1 MSDRDPV
8 GPGSAAPGVPDATL
22 QLVRLTRADLPL
34 VEPMVRAY
42 CLEDG
47 HSFHEERQLRALG
60 ALADGEPLGRGWLIA
75 LAGRPIGYLVLTL
88 GFSLEAGGAEGCIDE
103 LYLMPAARG
112 QGLGG
117 RALELVEAEARRL
130 AVRRLYLE
138 VEHGNRALHLYRRA
152 GYLDHQR
159 FLMSKFLD
167 R

>member
-8 GPGSAAPGVPDATL
+8 GSGGAAPGVPDDAL
-22 QLVRLTRADLPL
+22 QLVRFARADLPV

-42 CLEDG
+42 YLEDG
-47 HSFHEERQLRALG
+47 HSFHEERQPRALA
-60 ALADGEPLGRGWLIA
+60 ALADGEAPGRGWLIA
-75 LAGRPIGYLVLTL
+75 LAGRPVGYLVRTL
-88 GFSLEAGGAEGCIDE
+88 GFSVEAGGAEGCIDE
-103 LYLMPAARG
+103 FYLLPALRG

-117 RALELVEAEARRL
+117 RALELVEAEARGL

-138 VEHGNRALHLYRRA
+138 VEHGNRALDLYRRA
-152 GYLDHQR
+152 GYVDHRR

>member
-8 GPGSAAPGVPDATL
+8 GSGSVAPGGPDDAL
-22 QLVRLTRADLPL
+22 QLVRFTRADLPL
-34 VEPMVRAY
+34 VGPMVRAY
-42 CLEDG
+42 YLEDG
-47 HSFHEERQLRALG
+47 HSFHEERQLRAL
-60 ALADGEPLGRGWLIA
+60 AVLADGEPLGRGWLIA

-88 GFSLEAGGAEGCIDE
+88 GFSVEAGGAEGCIDE
-103 LYLMPAARG
+103 FYLVPAVRG
-112 QGLGG
+112 RGLGG
-117 RALELVEAEARRL
+117 RALELVEAEARHL

-159 FLMSKFLD
+159 FLLSKFLG

>member
-1 MSDRDPV
+1 MSDRDSV
-8 GPGSAAPGVPDATL
+8 GSSGAAPGVPDDAL
-22 QLVRLTRADLPL
+22 RLVRFTRSDLPL

-42 CLEDG
+42 YFEDG
-47 HSFHEERQLRALG
+47 HSFHEQRQPRALA
-60 ALADGEPLGRGWLIA
+60 ALADGEPFGRGWLIV
-75 LAGRPIGYLVLTL
+75 LAGGPVGYLVLTL
-88 GFSLEAGGAEGCIDE
+88 GFSVEAGGAEGCIDE
-103 LYLMPAARG
+103 FYLVPAVRG
-112 QGLGG
+112 RGLGG

-152 GYLDHQR
+152 GYVDHQR

>member
-8 GPGSAAPGVPDATL
+8 GSSGAAPGVPDDAL
-22 QLVRLTRADLPL
+22 QLVRFTRADLPL

-42 CLEDG
+42 YLEDG
-47 HSFHEERQLRALG
+47 HSFDEKRQLRALA

-88 GFSLEAGGAEGCIDE
+88 GFSVEAGGAEGCIDE
-103 LYLMPAARG
+103 FYLLPAARSR
-112 QGLGG
+112 GLGG
-117 RALELVEAEARRL
+117 RALELVEAEARHL

-159 FLMSKFLD
+159 FLLSKFLG